1 MKNTQLVVRHENK
14 QEVLYFLTE
23 HGFSNV
29 QNLSVQ
35 NYSFP
40 VIVLDLTAK
49 TFFGTNTACMSAMK
63 PKVLTF
69 KELKDILKYR

>member
-1 MKNTQLVVRHENK
+1 MNNQLIVRHENN
-14 QEVLYFLTE
+14 QNVFDYLAN
-23 HGFSNV
+23 HGFANV
-29 QNLSVQ
+29 QNLTVQ

-69 KELKDILKYR
+69 EEVKEIINGI